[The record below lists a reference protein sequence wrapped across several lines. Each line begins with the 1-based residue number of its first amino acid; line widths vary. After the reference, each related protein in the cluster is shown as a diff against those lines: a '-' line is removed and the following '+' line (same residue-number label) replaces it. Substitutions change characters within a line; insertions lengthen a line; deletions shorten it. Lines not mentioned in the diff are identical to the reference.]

1 MKRRVVV
8 TGMGVVA
15 PNGHG
20 LAAFEKA
27 LREGISGIRHI
38 PELAKLN
45 FACQVGGV
53 PQEFDA
59 VRNRYFDPEKLQSL
73 NENIGYASVAA
84 VDAWTD
90 AGFTVPEAEDDR
102 VDWETGVI
110 AGSGIGGMD
119 TIAGQLVPMVNE
131 GNVRRMG
138 SRMVEQVMNSGTSA
152 RIAGLLALGNQ
163 VTSNSSACSTGNE
176 AVIEA
181 ARRIRDGLATRML
194 AGGSEGASP
203 YIWAGFDA
211 MRVICRK
218 FNDRPEQA
226 SRPMSASACGFVP
239 GAGGAILMLEELE
252 SALARGAR
260 IYAEILGG
268 MVNCG
273 GHRMGGS
280 ITAPN
285 PEGVKRCIQGAV
297 ADAGI
302 SPDQIDAIN
311 GHLTAT
317 YADPVE
323 VKNWSAALGRG
334 PERFPLDQCDQIDD
348 RPLPGGGGGDRM
360 RGRRP
365 AALPGFCPP
374 LAQLRGSPSRDR
386 PLCQERSPYGSRVP
400 RSQDRRQGRLRL
412 RRCEQLSDVQK
423 VGRMMFPLPF
433 GGGMIVTNK
442 QTFLGGYV
450 MSEEQITLKVIEI
463 LRGYVKDASLLEK
476 ATAETHIL
484 KDLKVNSARLVDII
498 IKCEDVFGASI
509 DDDEADRI
517 ATIGDAVALIQQ
529 KAA

>member
-1 MKRRVVV
+1 MGRRVVI

-20 LAAFEKA
+20 LATFEQA
-27 LREGISGIRHI
+27 LRQGISGIRHI
-38 PELAKLN
+38 PELATMN

-53 PQEFDA
+53 PQDFDA
-59 VRNRYFDPEKLQSL
+59 VRSRYFDPEALMSL
-73 NENIGYASVAA
+73 NDNIGYASVAA
-84 VDAWTD
+84 VDAWRD
-90 AGFTVPEAEDDR
+90 GGFTVPEAGDDC

-110 AGSGIGGMD
+110 SGSGIGGMD
-119 TIAGQLVPMVNE
+119 TIAGQLVPMVNA

-181 ARRIRDGLATRML
+181 ARRIRNGLATRML
-194 AGGSEGASP
+194 AGGSEGPSP

-218 FNDRPEQA
+218 FNDHPEQA

-239 GAGGAILMLEELE
+239 GAGGALLLLEELE
-252 SALARGAR
+252 SALKRGAR

-285 PEGVKRCIQGAV
+285 PEGVRRCIHGAL
-297 ADAGI
+297 ADAKI
-302 SPDQIDAIN
+302 DPRQIDAIN

-334 PERFPLDQCDQIDD
+334 PEDFPYINSTKSMVGHCLGAAGAIECVATVLQLHRGFIHPSINCEDLHPEIVPFAKSVPHAAVECPD
-348 RPLPGGGGGDRM
+348 LNVVAKAGFGFGD
-360 RGRRP
+360 
-365 AALPGFCPP
+365 
-374 LAQLRGSPSRDR
+374 
-386 PLCQERSPYGSRVP
+386 
-400 RSQDRRQGRLRL
+400 
-412 RRCEQLSDVQK
+412 
-423 VGRMMFPLPF
+423 
-433 GGGMIVTNK
+433 
-442 QTFLGGYV
+442 
-450 MSEEQITLKVIEI
+450 
-463 LRGYVKDASLLEK
+463 
-476 ATAETHIL
+476 
-484 KDLKVNSARLVDII
+484 VNS
-498 IKCEDVFGASI
+498 C
-509 DDDEADRI
+509 
-517 ATIGDAVALIQQ
+517 LIFRKWQG
-529 KAA
+529 

>member
-27 LREGISGIRHI
+27 LRDGISGIRHI

-53 PQEFDA
+53 PQDFDA
-59 VRNRYFDPEKLQSL
+59 VRSRYFDPEKLQSL

-90 AGFTVPEAEDDR
+90 AGFTVPEAEDDC

-131 GNVRRMG
+131 GSVRRMG

-152 RIAGLLALGNQ
+152 QIGGLLALGNQ

-176 AVIEA
+176 AVIMA
-181 ARRIRDGLATRML
+181 ARRIQDGFATRML

-203 YIWAGFDA
+203 YIWGGFDA

-239 GAGGAILMLEELE
+239 GAGGAILMIEELE

-334 PERFPLDQCDQIDD
+334 PENFPWINATKSMIGHCL
-348 RPLPGGGGGDRM
+348 G
-360 RGRRP
+360 
-365 AALPGFCPP
+365 
-374 LAQLRGSPSRDR
+374 
-386 PLCQERSPYGSRVP
+386 
-400 RSQDRRQGRLRL
+400 RQGRSNAWPSSCSSTGGSSTPRSTARTSIPRSSVLP
-412 RRCEQLSDVQK
+412 SA
-423 VGRMMFPLPF
+423 FPIRQSRAP
-433 GGGMIVTNK
+433 
-442 QTFLGGYV
+442 
-450 MSEEQITLKVIEI
+450 I
-463 LRGYVKDASLLEK
+463 LRSSPRPAS
-476 ATAETHIL
+476 A
-484 KDLKVNSARLVDII
+484 SAMLTV
-498 IKCEDVFGASI
+498 V
-509 DDDEADRI
+509 
-517 ATIGDAVALIQQ
+517 
-529 KAA
+529 